1 MWSNCPRRW
10 SRWRVVGGIF
20 VMHFRCFLLGG
31 FKPLRSH
38 YRNHQNPEG
47 FMVVYEGRPL
57 LPIQST
63 KPGSNPI
70 NSSRISHWH
79 CRWCRRKSQC
89 TTATTLRW
97 NDPHFDLCRGS
108 YGFEWKVFDFVW
120 NELWNW
126 GNSLRMFFFWRFQ
139 MWCAKVL
146 DTLTQDSKRILI
158 DVEYICK
165 CFPRHTW
172 NFELGH
178 RIVYLERLPPF
189 EMAGGRLLLVW
200 RHLWVAFTVSPEF
213 WTIFNVRTLFYQTSW
228 RSSTSIGG
236 HFNDLFFRYWRVY
249 LSNNKLNTVF
259 TMSCTR

>member
-126 GNSLRMFFFWRFQ
+126 GNSLRMFFSGDF
-139 MWCAKVL
+139 
-146 DTLTQDSKRILI
+146 
-158 DVEYICK
+158 K
-165 CFPRHTW
+165 C
-172 NFELGH
+172 G
-178 RIVYLERLPPF
+178 VQK
-189 EMAGGRLLLVW
+189 
-200 RHLWVAFTVSPEF
+200 F
-213 WTIFNVRTLFYQTSW
+213 WTRWLKTLRGFWLT
-228 RSSTSIGG
+228 
-236 HFNDLFFRYWRVY
+236 
-249 LSNNKLNTVF
+249 LNTF
-259 TMSCTR
+259 ASAFQDIHEILS